1 MLNKIV
7 MEHLERKQQITKLKN
22 DYLMLKQLVIVYKN
36 AIEYNKSLDRQE
48 KEENIKEKEN
58 TKVNKLVLTKKFYG
72 KELGVG

>member
-7 MEHLERKQQITKLKN
+7 MENLARKQQITKLKN
-22 DYLMLKQLVIVYKN
+22 DYLMLKQLVIAYKN

-58 TKVNKLVLTKKFYG
+58 TKVKKLVLTKKFYG
-72 KELGVG
+72 KDLVVE

>member
-7 MEHLERKQQITKLKN
+7 MENLARKQQITKLKN
-22 DYLMLKQLVIVYKN
+22 DYLMLKQLVIAYKN

-58 TKVNKLVLTKKFYG
+58 TKVKKLVLTKKFYG
-72 KELGVG
+72 KDLVVG